1 MEELNKFYANNKEL
15 CLAFKSWIARNA
27 KQFSLVDGLK
37 AVYDYCNG
45 SHKMMKDVLTQFKE
59 TMKRKVQGRTQVYG
73 GMDTSLIDIIPDE
86 NGQLTVVGYA
96 SDREKPLTG
105 QHRVEDPTKTKSGA
119 VSKNVLRSKEKLEQI
134 GKRLRDI
141 FPGKNVEYLKNVEL
155 AVYRFA
161 KERKISQMRVVDG
174 LENGKYMVTFDNKI
188 RKVTVVDENRN
199 RVVYINES
207 TANELRN
214 AVKMTEHKF
223 YSNVKK
229 FLHDLLVNPV
239 NADVSPLLKLYGYSR
254 NNLLKLLKENNIII
268 KKQKIVDKGKDGQP
282 MTPVMRVS
290 YNIQGDAKNGDI
302 AVPKKDFNNKL
313 KRLYIQEF
321 ERNVVNEECAC
332 GGDGCFCG
340 GEGMTDG
347 TSNASSS
354 GQIVQPLSS
363 NIISP
368 VGYNGNRN
376 KRKKKEIDETTA
388 TTNVGDY
395 QYTVPFPGDEETLSR
410 PNGGICVTVVK

>member
-15 CLAFKSWIARNA
+15 CLAFKSWIARNV

-37 AVYDYCNG
+37 AVYDYCDG

-73 GMDTSLIDIIPDE
+73 GLDTSLIDIIPDE

-119 VSKNVLRSKEKLEQI
+119 VSKTVLKSKEKLEQI

-174 LENGKYMVTFDNKI
+174 LENGKYRVTFDNRI

-254 NNLLKLLKENNIII
+254 NKLLKLLKDNKIIT

-290 YNIQGDAKNGDI
+290 YNIQDNAKNDEF

-347 TSNASSS
+347 TTNASSS
-354 GQIVQPLSS
+354 GQFIQPLSS
-363 NIISP
+363 TIISP
-368 VGYNGNRN
+368 VGYNGNK
-376 KRKKKEIDETTA
+376 KRKKKKETR
-388 TTNVGDY
+388 D
-395 QYTVPFPGDEETLSR
+395 
-410 PNGGICVTVVK
+410 

>member
-37 AVYDYCNG
+37 AVYDYCDG

-73 GMDTSLIDIIPDE
+73 GKDTSLIDIIPDE

-119 VSKNVLRSKEKLEQI
+119 VSKTVLRSKEKLEQI

-174 LENGKYMVTFDNKI
+174 LENGKYRVTFDNKI

-229 FLHDLLVNPV
+229 FLHDLLVDPV
-239 NADVSPLLKLYGYSR
+239 NADVPMLLKVHGYNR
-254 NNLLKLLKENNIII
+254 NSMLKQLIDNNIVI
-268 KKQKIVDKGKDGQP
+268 KKQKIVDKGKDGEP
-282 MTPVMRVS
+282 MTPVMRVKYEKVPDDYS
-290 YNIQGDAKNGDI
+290 
-302 AVPKKDFNNKL
+302 VPKKNFLNKL
-313 KRLYIQEF
+313 ERLYIREF
-321 ERNVVNEECAC
+321 EKNTINEECAA
-332 GGDGCFCG
+332 GGDCG
-340 GEGMTDG
+340 GEGNNG
-347 TSNASSS
+347 NSPS
-354 GQIVQPLSS
+354 GSTTTFTAGDYSFIQPYGGVVSQ
-363 NIISP
+363 

-395 QYTVPFPGDEETLSR
+395 QYTVSFPGDEETLSR
-410 PNGGICVTVVK
+410 PKGGICVTVDK